1 VERVGILVVSYGS
14 REASIIDSFCRSEKY
29 NIEIYVADKQRNPFN
44 VERAKQHMVI
54 SDLNAEKI
62 CQFAERYKSE
72 IDFGIVGPETPI
84 IDGVRDII
92 EEKISIPV
100 ICVTKR
106 YALEGSKVEQ
116 RLLLQEVMPEANPRF
131 KIFDPKDYRGKSGEE
146 LGNDVKTWVGEL
158 GGIEK
163 AVIKPDRPGF
173 GKGVGVGGEH
183 FFTIEQTM
191 EHFHSIY
198 SGEAKERVIIEEKG
212 EGEES
217 SFQAWCDGRFLA
229 PLPETRDHKRAFDG
243 DRGPNTGGTGSY
255 KDKTDHLPF
264 VTPADKD
271 KEIEIV
277 NRLFNRLKKE
287 AGDLGLRGM
296 PFYAAFMHAKAG
308 PKILEINSRPGD
320 PEIINLMPILRDD
333 FVDVCYKMIEGN
345 LGRVEFEPQ
354 ATVVTYA
361 MPLSYG
367 SYRNKFSGN
376 PYVDLSEAYKLTEK
390 YADKIRVYPGS
401 MELRDDNRTYALKS
415 RAVCVVGVGDSITEA
430 REVSLDGIQHI
441 DGSLWNRWDIGSE
454 EHINKSISHMKKLR
468 NLG

>member
-1 VERVGILVVSYGS
+1 
-14 REASIIDSFCRSEKY
+14 
-29 NIEIYVADKQRNPFN
+29 
-44 VERAKQHMVI
+44 VI
-54 SDLNAEKI
+54 PDLNAEKI
-62 CQFAERYKSE
+62 CQFTEKYKSE
-72 IDFGIVGPETPI
+72 IDFGIVGSENPI
-84 IDGVRDII
+84 IEGVRDII
-92 EEKISIPV
+92 EEKTKIPI

-116 RLLLQEVMPEANPRF
+116 RLLLQEVMPEANPHF
-131 KIFDPKDYRGKSGEE
+131 KIFDPTDYRDKSSEE
-146 LGNDVKTWVGEL
+146 LAKDVKTWIEEL
-158 GGIEK
+158 GGIEN

-183 FFTIEQTM
+183 FFTIEQAM

-198 SGEAKERVIIEEKG
+198 GGELKEQVIIEEKV

-217 SFQAWCDGRFLA
+217 SFQAWCDGKSLA

-264 VTPADKD
+264 ITSADRD
-271 KEIEIV
+271 KEIEIT
-277 NRLFNRLKKE
+277 NRLFNKLSKGT
-287 AGDLGLRGM
+287 GDPGLRGM
-296 PFYAAFMHAKAG
+296 PFYAAFMHAKEG

-361 MPLSYG
+361 MPLTYG
-367 SYRNKFSGN
+367 TYRNKFSGN
-376 PYVDLSEAYKLTEK
+376 PYVDLSEAYKLAEK
-390 YADKIRVYPGS
+390 YGDKIRVYPGS
-401 MELRDDNRTYALKS
+401 MELRNDDRTYALKS
-415 RAVCVVGVGDSITEA
+415 RAVCVVGVGDSIPEA

-441 DGSLWNRWDIGSE
+441 DGPLWNRWDIGSE
-454 EHINKSISHMKKLR
+454 EHINKSIDHMKKLR

>member
-1 VERVGILVVSYGS
+1 MERVGILVVSYGS
-14 REASIIDSFCRSEKY
+14 RGASIIDSFCRSGKY
-29 NIEIYVADKQRNPFN
+29 TTEIYVADKQRNPFN
-44 VERAKQHMVI
+44 VKRAKQHTVI
-54 SDLNAEKI
+54 PDLNAEKI
-62 CQFAERYKSE
+62 CQFTEKYKSE
-72 IDFGIVGPETPI
+72 IDFGIVGSETPI
-84 IDGVRDII
+84 IEGVRDII
-92 EEKISIPV
+92 EEKTKIPI

-116 RLLLQEVMPEANPRF
+116 RLLLQEVIPEANPHF
-131 KIFDPKDYRGKSGEE
+131 KIFDPTDYRDKSSEE
-146 LGNDVKTWVGEL
+146 LAKDVKTWIEDL
-158 GGIEK
+158 GGIEN

-183 FFTIEQTM
+183 FFTIEQAM

-198 SGEAKERVIIEEKG
+198 GGELKEQVIIEEKV

-217 SFQAWCDGRFLA
+217 SFQAWCDGKSLA

-264 VTPADKD
+264 ITPADKD
-271 KEIEIV
+271 KEIEITD
-277 NRLFNRLKKE
+277 RLFNKLSKGT
-287 AGDLGLRGM
+287 GDPGLRGM
-296 PFYAAFMHAKAG
+296 PFYAAFMHAKEG

-320 PEIINLMPILRDD
+320 PEIINLIPILRDD

-345 LGRVEFEPQ
+345 LGSVEFEPQ

-361 MPLSYG
+361 MPLTYG
-367 SYRNKFSGN
+367 TYRNKFSGN
-376 PYVDLSEAYKLTEK
+376 PYVDLSEAYKLAEK
-390 YADKIRVYPGS
+390 YGDKIRVYPGS
-401 MELRDDNRTYALKS
+401 MELRNDDRTYALKS
-415 RAVCVVGVGDSITEA
+415 RAVCVVGVGDSIPEA

-441 DGSLWNRWDIGSE
+441 DGPLWNRWDIGSE
-454 EHINKSISHMKKLR
+454 EHINKSIDHMKKLR

>member
-1 VERVGILVVSYGS
+1 MERVGLLVVSYGS
-14 REASIIDSFCRSEKY
+14 RGASIIDSFCRSGKY
-29 NIEIYVADKQRNPFN
+29 TTEIYVADKQRNPFN
-44 VERAKQHMVI
+44 VKRAKQHTVI
-54 SDLNAEKI
+54 PDLNAEKI
-62 CQFAERYKSE
+62 CQFTEKYKSE
-72 IDFGIVGPETPI
+72 IDFGIVGSETPI
-84 IDGVRDII
+84 IEGVRDII
-92 EEKISIPV
+92 EKKTKIPI

-116 RLLLQEVMPEANPRF
+116 RLLLQEVMPEANPHF
-131 KIFDPKDYRGKSGEE
+131 KIFNPKDYRDKSSEE
-146 LGNDVKTWVGEL
+146 LAKDVKTWFEEL

-183 FFTIEQTM
+183 FFTIEQAM

-198 SGEAKERVIIEEKG
+198 GGELKEQVIIEEKV

-217 SFQAWCDGRFLA
+217 SFQAWCDGKSLA

-264 VTPADKD
+264 ITSADRD
-271 KEIEIV
+271 KEIEIT
-277 NRLFNRLKKE
+277 NRLFNKLSKGT
-287 AGDLGLRGM
+287 GDAGLRGM
-296 PFYAAFMHAKAG
+296 PFYAAFMHAKEG

-361 MPLSYG
+361 MPLTYG
-367 SYRNKFSGN
+367 TYRNKFSGN
-376 PYVDLSEAYKLTEK
+376 PYVDLSEAYKLAEK
-390 YADKIRVYPGS
+390 HGDKIRVYPGS
-401 MELRDDNRTYALKS
+401 MELRNDDRTYALKS
-415 RAVCVVGVGDSITEA
+415 RAVCVVGVGDSISEA

-441 DGSLWNRWDIGSE
+441 DGPLWNRWDIGIE
-454 EHINKSISHMKKLR
+454 EHINKSIDHMKKLR